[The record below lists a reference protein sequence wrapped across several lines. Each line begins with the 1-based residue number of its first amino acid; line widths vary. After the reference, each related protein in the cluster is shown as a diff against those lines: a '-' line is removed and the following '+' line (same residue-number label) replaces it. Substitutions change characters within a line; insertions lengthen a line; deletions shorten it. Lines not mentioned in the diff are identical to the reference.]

1 MKEAK
6 KQTSFVTEIE
16 FDKEK
21 KKKKCKE
28 RKAWTN
34 RALERKWMQ
43 TTEDWGRR
51 YLKRKENVL
60 GETDKWH

>member
-28 RKAWTN
+28 RKEGLNEQSLGEEMNAN
-34 RALERKWMQ
+34 NGRLRKERFEKERKCV
-43 TTEDWGRR
+43 G
-51 YLKRKENVL
+51 KN
-60 GETDKWH
+60 G